1 MITIANPGNYVFFVI
16 LSTIWLMLGQVLV
29 FEFYI
34 EVWIFIEQVTGGW
47 VWSLHWSF
55 LSDWSLYF
63 TEVTTQLTFTCSK
76 LTIKTLEKGVKYVQS

>member
-1 MITIANPGNYVFFVI
+1 MITIAIPGNYVFFVI

-55 LSDWSLYF
+55 LSDWSLHF
-63 TEVTTQLTFTCSK
+63 TEVTTQLTFTCSR
-76 LTIKTLEKGVKYVQS
+76 LAIKTIEKGVNYVQS